1 VIRAAKA
8 RVSLFMIDGGVIAFP
23 ARGPAREGRG
33 GQLDIAVVGSGIAGL
48 GAAWLL
54 ARRHRVTLYE
64 REGRLGG
71 HSNTLD
77 VAVDGAVLPVDTGF
91 IVYNERN
98 YPTLTRLLAHL
109 GVETQAS
116 SMSFAVSV
124 DGGRLEYSGG
134 SWSGLAAQPLNL
146 LRPSYLR
153 MLRDTMRFFRE
164 APVARVDGGE
174 MALGEWLAARGYSDA
189 FLYDHL
195 LPMAA
200 AIWSVPV
207 RQMLRF
213 PVASFVS
220 FLHNHGLLRLSGRP
234 QWRTVVGGSRRYVE
248 RIAADL
254 PGRVLL
260 ATPAIE
266 VRTGAGGVT
275 VRDARGGAKRYDRV
289 VIAAH
294 ADQALAMLPEA
305 DREMRGLLAA
315 FRYQANTAVLHR
327 DARLMPRRRRA
338 WSSWNYLAERG
349 DVAQADGR
357 AAGAR
362 VSVTY
367 WMNRLQNLDPRHP
380 VFVSLNPILAPRPEL
395 TVTAIEYSHPAF
407 DAAALAAQHR
417 LPAIQGR
424 GGIFLCGSY
433 CGYGFHEDALAAGV
447 RVAAALGAHP
457 PWAVGANDLVQ
468 ATQPHA
474 EAGD

>member
-1 VIRAAKA
+1 
-8 RVSLFMIDGGVIAFP
+8 MIDGGVIPFP
-23 ARGPAREGRG
+23 ARGSGAR
-33 GQLDIAVVGSGIAGL
+33 LDIAVVGSGVAGL

-54 ARRHRVTLYE
+54 AKRHRVTLYE
-64 REGRLGG
+64 RADRLGG
-71 HSNTLD
+71 HSNTVD
-77 VAVDGAVLPVDTGF
+77 VEVDGTMLPVDTGF

-98 YPTLTRLLAHL
+98 YPTLTRLFAHL
-109 GVETQAS
+109 DVATQAS

-134 SWSGLAAQPLNL
+134 SWSGLVAQPLNL

-164 APVARVDGGE
+164 APLARVDGGD

-220 FLHNHGLLRLSGRP
+220 FLHNHGLLRLSDRP
-234 QWRTVVGGSRRYVE
+234 QWRTVAGGSRRYVA
-248 RIAADL
+248 RIAADFA
-254 PGRVLL
+254 GRVLL
-260 ATPAIE
+260 DTPAVE
-266 VRTGAGGVT
+266 VRPGAGGVA

-294 ADQALAMLPEA
+294 ADEALAMLPQA
-305 DREMRGLLAA
+305 DHETRGLLAA
-315 FRYQANTAVLHR
+315 FRYQPNTAVLHR
-327 DARLMPRRRRA
+327 DPRLMPQRRRA

-349 DVAQADGR
+349 DAQRG
-357 AAGAR
+357 AGAR

-380 VFVSLNPILAPRPEL
+380 VFVSLNPIAAPRPEL
-395 TVTAIEYSHPAF
+395 TVAAIEYSHPAF
-407 DAAALAAQHR
+407 DAAAITAQR
-417 LPAIQGR
+417 QLPAIEGR
-424 GGIFLCGSY
+424 DGIYLCGSY

-447 RVAAALGAHP
+447 RVAAALGAP
-457 PWAVGANDLVQ
+457 APWAEQANEEAMPSAMQ
-468 ATQPHA
+468 AGLQ
-474 EAGD
+474 AGD

>member
-1 VIRAAKA
+1 MNKGPASIIP
-8 RVSLFMIDGGVIAFP
+8 LP
-23 ARGPAREGRG
+23 ARGSGA
-33 GQLDIAVVGSGIAGL
+33 QLDIAVVGSGIAGL

-54 ARRHRVTLYE
+54 AKRHRVTLYE
-64 REGRLGG
+64 REDRLGG
-71 HSNTLD
+71 HAHTMD
-77 VAVDGAVLPVDTGF
+77 VVVDGATLPVDTGF
-91 IVYNERN
+91 IVYNECN
-98 YPTLTRLLAHL
+98 YPTLTRLFAHL
-109 GVETQAS
+109 GVETSAS

-134 SWSGLAAQPLNL
+134 SWSGLFAQPLNL

-164 APVARVDGGE
+164 APLARVDGGD
-174 MALGEWLAARGYSDA
+174 MALGEWLAARGYSEA

-234 QWRTVVGGSRRYVE
+234 QWRTVTGGSRRYVA
-248 RIAADL
+248 RIAADFA
-254 PGRVLL
+254 GRVLL
-260 ATPAIE
+260 GTPVVA
-266 VRTGAGGVT
+266 VQPGPSGGGSGAVV

-294 ADQALAMLPEA
+294 ADEALGLLPGA
-305 DREMRGLLAA
+305 DHETRTLLAA

-327 DARLMPRRRRA
+327 DARLMPQRRRA
-338 WSSWNYLAERG
+338 WSSWNYLAERSG
-349 DVAQADGR
+349 AEPDAGR

-380 VFVSLNPILAPRPEL
+380 VFVSLNPIVAPRPEL
-395 TVTAIEYSHPAF
+395 TLAAIEYSHPAF
-407 DAAALAAQHR
+407 DAAAIAAQRR
-417 LPAIQGR
+417 LPAVQGR

-433 CGYGFHEDALAAGV
+433 CGYGFHEDALASGV
-447 RVAAALGAHP
+447 RVAASLGASA
-457 PWAVGANDLVQ
+457 PWAEQASMEAALPGA
-468 ATQPHA
+468 ATA

>member
-1 VIRAAKA
+1 MRPSASIIP
-8 RVSLFMIDGGVIAFP
+8 LP
-23 ARGPAREGRG
+23 ARGRARAGPG
-33 GQLDIAVVGSGIAGL
+33 GALDIAVVGSGIAGL

-64 REGRLGG
+64 AADRLGG
-71 HSNTLD
+71 HAHTVD
-77 VAVDGAVLPVDTGF
+77 VAVEGAVLPVDTGF

-98 YPTLTRLLAHL
+98 YPTLTRLFAHL
-109 GVETQAS
+109 GVATSAS

-134 SWSGLAAQPLNL
+134 SWSGLFAQPLNL

-164 APVARVDGGE
+164 APLARVDGGD

-189 FLYDHL
+189 FVYDHL

-220 FLHNHGLLRLSGRP
+220 FLHNHGLLHISDRP
-234 QWRTVVGGSRRYVE
+234 QWRTVAGGSRRYVE
-248 RIAADL
+248 RIAADFA
-254 PGRVLL
+254 GRVLL
-260 ATPAIE
+260 GTKVVA
-266 VRTGAGGVT
+266 VRPGPGGIAVH
-275 VRDARGGAKRYDRV
+275 DARGGAKRYDRV

-294 ADQALAMLPEA
+294 ADDALALLPAA
-305 DREMRGLLAA
+305 DHRTRALLGA
-315 FRYQANTAVLHR
+315 FRYQPNTAVLHR
-327 DARLMPRRRRA
+327 DARLMPQRRRA

-349 DVAQADGR
+349 REASGGGR

-367 WMNRLQNLDPRHP
+367 WMNRLQSLDPRYP
-380 VFVSLNPILAPRPEL
+380 VFVSLNPIAAPRPEL
-395 TVTAIEYSHPAF
+395 TIAAFEYSHPAF
-407 DAAALAAQHR
+407 DAAAIAAQQH

-424 GGIFLCGSY
+424 DGIFLCGSY
-433 CGYGFHEDALAAGV
+433 CGYGFHEDALASGV
-447 RVAAALGAHP
+447 RVAAALGARA
-457 PWAVGANDLVQ
+457 PWDAQ
-468 ATQPHA
+468 ASDGLPHA
-474 EAGD
+474 AAAGDD

>member
-1 VIRAAKA
+1 MTGI
-8 RVSLFMIDGGVIAFP
+8 IPFP
-23 ARGPAREGRG
+23 ARGSADR
-33 GQLDIAVVGSGIAGL
+33 LDIAVIGSGVAGL

-64 REGRLGG
+64 REDRLGG
-71 HSNTLD
+71 HSNTVD
-77 VAVDGAVLPVDTGF
+77 VALDGMVLPVDTGF

-98 YPTLTRLLAHL
+98 YPILTRLLAHL
-109 GVETQAS
+109 GVATQAS

-134 SWSGLAAQPLNL
+134 SWSGLLAQPLNL

-164 APVARVDGGE
+164 APLARVDGGD

-220 FLHNHGLLRLSGRP
+220 FLHNHGLLRLSDRP

-248 RIAADL
+248 RIAADFA
-254 PGRVLL
+254 GRVLL
-260 ATPAIE
+260 GTPAVE
-266 VRTGAGGVT
+266 VRPDPRGVI

-305 DREMRGLLAA
+305 DRETRGLLAA

-349 DVAQADGR
+349 DDTASGAAR

-380 VFVSLNPILAPRPEL
+380 VFVSLNPITAPRPEL
-395 TVTAIEYSHPAF
+395 TIAAIEYSHPAF
-407 DAAALAAQHR
+407 DAAAISAQRR
-417 LPAIQGR
+417 LPAVQGR

-447 RVAAALGAHP
+447 RVAEALGARA
-457 PWAVGANDLVQ
+457 PWAEEANDVACAPSLDAQ
-468 ATQPHA
+468 
-474 EAGD
+474 AGDD